1 MGICYDCKNVT
12 LIPTDPEYIIPS
24 DDEKERHKIDRQVKT
39 TVKLEPKILNI
50 DSKNSCQIELIIFT
64 NKEKT
69 SFKKGGI
76 TENGTVDPEN
86 NIMNFSKFFI
96 MDYLFEKEQPI
107 EFIITGSIEA
117 RIRTSLAYLMGSKGH
132 IFHKKIKEDDDM
144 ILEIQGYS
152 YDKKLIS
159 TLNINISMK
168 GELKK
173 KDYAMKYMLRAQKKI
188 NKIYYYIKVKE

>member
-1 MGICYDCKNVT
+1 MGICCDCKNVT
-12 LIPTDPEYIIPS
+12 LIPKDPEYIIPQL
-24 DDEKERHKIDRQVKT
+24 DEWKRYLIDRQVN
-39 TVKLEPKILNI
+39 VKLEPKILNI